1 MRWSLRFFCQ
11 ILIELLTLRIE
22 QIRFSLRPTLSAHV
36 SYWASS
42 MQLTKNQKNE
52 KDYFDSFRQHYAL
65 PPGEIKFDDKP
76 DVLIVGEREQRTL
89 GVEITHLYKADGNDL
104 QSEQKQIINRLKVI
118 ELAEQIYLS
127 RGGRKIELNI
137 AFNPQHPI
145 LRIKHI
151 KKTAEVL
158 ALFALEISSIPDGHT
173 SHSPLEGTPELM
185 YLYHDG
191 KEYPTSKWRSAQSYD
206 VPALS
211 VRRVKELVELKTK
224 KIQAYKECEA
234 YWLLLIVEFWD
245 PSQDQGIHWPAG
257 ESVGQ
262 TPFERILIYK
272 TYHNEI
278 VEVSQ

>member
-1 MRWSLRFFCQ
+1 
-11 ILIELLTLRIE
+11 
-22 QIRFSLRPTLSAHV
+22 
-36 SYWASS
+36 
-42 MQLTKNQKNE
+42 MQLTKNQKIE

-76 DVLIVGEREQRTL
+76 DVLILGDGEHRRL
-89 GVEITHLYKADGNDL
+89 GVEISHLYKEDGDDL
-104 QSEQKQIINRLKVI
+104 QSEQKQIINRLRVI

-137 AFNPQHPI
+137 AFHPQHPI
-145 LRIKHI
+145 MRKKQIE
-151 KKTAEVL
+151 KTAKVL
-158 ALFALEISSIPDGHT
+158 ALFALEISSLRDGHT
-173 SHSPLEGTPELM
+173 SHSPLESTPELE

-191 KEYPTSKWRSAQSYD
+191 KEYPNSKWRSVQSYD

-211 VRRVKELVELKTK
+211 VTRVKKLVELKAK
-224 KIQAYKECEA
+224 KIQQYKQCEA

-245 PSQDQGIHWPAG
+245 PSQDQGIHWPA
-257 ESVGQ
+257 EERVGQ

-272 TYHNEI
+272 TCHNEV